1 MEKTVKRFLD
11 VILDQ
16 ATPLIATL
24 NKGVTD
30 SQIAEFEA
38 EMGIALP
45 AEVKQ
50 LYQTFNGQKEGENDV
65 FFLDGLRFIP
75 FRRNQTHSAT
85 LARTVRKCS

>member
-38 EMGIALP
+38 EMGITLP
-45 AEVKQ
+45 TEVKQ
-50 LYQTFNGQKEGENDV
+50 LYQKRVSFSTNSFLFTKNLYYNGV
-65 FFLDGLRFIP
+65 FQ
-75 FRRNQTHSAT
+75 N
-85 LARTVRKCS
+85 